1 MARYL
6 SVDADVHGLFV
17 AVGNLTRG
25 QFAIERTLVASDGA
39 KALSPSTA
47 VELGGK
53 LKQLLK
59 DAGIA
64 PAPVLLTIGRD
75 RVVLKEIKHP
85 PSPPQDEAAI
95 VRFQALKELTDAPE
109 EVILDYSPI
118 NFGNAT
124 LGERKALV
132 AFLRKDAFTAAKVF
146 CEVAGLKLASVTP
159 RPFASAA
166 AAGYAI
172 ASGAVA
178 APERADAAI
187 GVLTLGET
195 GGEFT
200 VTRSGQIVFSRSL
213 PGPATASEASLLG
226 ELKRNLT
233 VYTSQSGG
241 DAVQAIYLAE
251 SPSGSIGWTAR
262 LQTGLPVQ
270 VHAFDPLGDSRVAD
284 TIPAQLRGRF
294 AGVVGQFAA
303 KSGVGPTPINFMQP
317 RQPRASSSPNR
328 SRVLVGVLAGALV
341 LGAIA
346 FGAYLLVEQSNRKV
360 AYMKAQVEQADNDL
374 KALEM
379 DGKRL
384 AAAEEFDARQVVWLD
399 ELYDVADRF
408 PDITKMKL
416 TSFLGT
422 ALPPPTEKEKE
433 KEKAALLTAPL
444 STQKKTAPKPVATIK
459 LNVTTD
465 SANIADRDLAEKL
478 VQTMDA
484 ARDRYYS
491 GARKTT
497 AGTSGSATAKSTLQQ
512 FVIEAQIA
520 HRPATEFTRKITAT
534 LPKKAEP
541 AIFAPVPGAKP
552 DNFDPDN
559 FGGGAAP

>member
-85 PSPPQDEAAI
+85 LSPPQDEPAI
-95 VRFQALKELTDAPE
+95 VRFQALKELTDSPD
-109 EVILDYSPI
+109 EVVLDYSPI
-118 NFGNAT
+118 NFGNAIS
-124 LGERKALV
+124 GERKALV

-241 DAVQAIYLAE
+241 DEVQAIYLAE
-251 SPSGSIGWTAR
+251 SPSGSVGWTAR
-262 LQTGLPVQ
+262 LQTGLPVP
-270 VHAFDPLGDSRVAD
+270 VHAFDPLGDSP
-284 TIPAQLRGRF
+284 TE
-294 AGVVGQFAA
+294 
-303 KSGVGPTPINFMQP
+303 GVG
-317 RQPRASSSPNR
+317 
-328 SRVLVGVLAGALV
+328 
-341 LGAIA
+341 
-346 FGAYLLVEQSNRKV
+346 EQF
-360 AYMKAQVEQADNDL
+360 
-374 KALEM
+374 
-379 DGKRL
+379 RL
-384 AAAEEFDARQVVWLD
+384 R
-399 ELYDVADRF
+399 RIG
-408 PDITKMKL
+408 P
-416 TSFLGT
+416 
-422 ALPPPTEKEKE
+422 
-433 KEKAALLTAPL
+433 
-444 STQKKTAPKPVATIK
+444 
-459 LNVTTD
+459 
-465 SANIADRDLAEKL
+465 
-478 VQTMDA
+478 
-484 ARDRYYS
+484 
-491 GARKTT
+491 
-497 AGTSGSATAKSTLQQ
+497 
-512 FVIEAQIA
+512 
-520 HRPATEFTRKITAT
+520 
-534 LPKKAEP
+534 
-541 AIFAPVPGAKP
+541 
-552 DNFDPDN
+552 
-559 FGGGAAP
+559 

>member
-6 SVDADVHGLFV
+6 SVDADVHGLYV
-17 AVGNLTRG
+17 AVGNVTRG
-25 QFAIERTLVASDGA
+25 QFAIERTLIASDGA

-109 EVILDYSPI
+109 EVVLDYSPI
-118 NFGNAT
+118 NFGNASS
-124 LGERKALV
+124 GERKALV

-213 PGPATASEASLLG
+213 PGPATVSEASLLG

-233 VYTSQSGG
+233 VYASQSGG

-262 LQTGLPVQ
+262 LQTGLPVP

-284 TIPAQLRGRF
+284 PIPATLRGRF

-341 LGAIA
+341 LGALA
-346 FGAYLLVEQSNRKV
+346 FGAYLMVEQSNRKV
-360 AYMKAQVEQADNDL
+360 ADMKAQVEQADNDL
-374 KALEM
+374 KSLEM

-384 AAAEEFDARQVVWLD
+384 AAAEDFEARQVVWLD
-399 ELYDVADRF
+399 ELYDLADRF
-408 PDITKMKL
+408 PDINKMKL
-416 TSFLGT
+416 TSYLGT
-422 ALPPPTEKEKE
+422 ALPPQTE
-433 KEKAALLTAPL
+433 KEKAALLAAPANP
-444 STQKKTAPKPVATIK
+444 QKKNAPKPVATIK

>member
-25 QFAIERTLVASDGA
+25 QFAIERTLIASDGA

-109 EVILDYSPI
+109 EVVLDYSPI

-166 AAGYAI
+166 AAGHAI

-213 PGPATASEASLLG
+213 PSPATGSEASLLG

-241 DAVQAIYLAE
+241 DAVQTIYLAE

-262 LQTGLPVQ
+262 LQTGLPVP
-270 VHAFDPLGDSRVAD
+270 VHAFDPLGDSRVVD
-284 TIPAQLRGRF
+284 TIPAPMRGRF
-294 AGVVGQFAA
+294 AGVVGQLAA
-303 KSGVGPTPINFMQP
+303 KSGIGPTPINFMQP

-341 LGAIA
+341 LGALA
-346 FGAYLLVEQSNRKV
+346 FGAYLMVEQSNRKV
-360 AYMKAQVEQADNDL
+360 ADMKAQVEQADNDL
-374 KALEM
+374 KSLEM

-384 AAAEEFDARQVVWLD
+384 AAAEEFEARQVVWLD
-399 ELYDVADRF
+399 ELYDLADRF
-408 PDITKMKL
+408 PDINKMKL
-416 TSFLGT
+416 TSYLGT
-422 ALPPPTEKEKE
+422 ALPPQTE
-433 KEKAALLTAPL
+433 KEKAALLAAPANP
-444 STQKKTAPKPVATIK
+444 QKKNAPKPVATIK

-497 AGTSGSATAKSTLQQ
+497 AGTSGSATVKSTLQQ

-534 LPKKAEP
+534 LPKKADP

-552 DNFDPDN
+552 DNVDPDN
-559 FGGGAAP
+559 LGGGFAP

>member
-25 QFAIERTLVASDGA
+25 QFAIERTLVATDVA

-85 PSPPQDEAAI
+85 PSPPQDEPAI
-95 VRFQALKELTDAPE
+95 VRFQALKELTDSPE
-109 EVILDYSPI
+109 EVVLDYSPI
-118 NFGNAT
+118 NFGSASS
-124 LGERKALV
+124 GERKALV
-132 AFLRKDAFTAAKVF
+132 AFLRKDVFTAAKVF

-159 RPFASAA
+159 RPFASSAA
-166 AAGYAI
+166 VGYAI

-178 APERADAAI
+178 AHERADAAI
-187 GVLTLGET
+187 GILTLGET

-213 PGPATASEASLLG
+213 PSPATASEASLLG

-241 DAVQAIYLAE
+241 DTVQAIYLAE

-262 LQTGLPVQ
+262 LQTGLPVP

-284 TIPAQLRGRF
+284 TIPAPLRGRF
-294 AGVVGQFAA
+294 AGVVGQLAA

-328 SRVLVGVLAGALV
+328 SRVLVGVLTGALV

-346 FGAYLLVEQSNRKV
+346 FGAYLMVEQSNRKV
-360 AYMKAQVEQADNDL
+360 ADMKAQVEQADNDL
-374 KALEM
+374 KSLEM

-384 AAAEEFDARQVVWLD
+384 VAAEEFEARQVVWLD
-399 ELYDVADRF
+399 ELYDLADRF
-408 PDITKMKL
+408 PDINKMKL
-416 TSFLGT
+416 TSYLGT
-422 ALPPPTEKEKE
+422 ALPPPTEKEK
-433 KEKAALLTAPL
+433 AALLAAPANP
-444 STQKKTAPKPVATIK
+444 QKKNAPKPVATIK

-497 AGTSGSATAKSTLQQ
+497 AGTSGSATVKSTLQQ

-541 AIFAPVPGAKP
+541 AIFGPGAKP
-552 DNFDPDN
+552 DNVDPDN
-559 FGGGAAP
+559 LGGGFAP